1 MPLTE
6 KAAISAVI
14 PHPLPQSVS
23 PSSSQQQI
31 AKALECVI
39 PHLGSTINPAS
50 FMFRIPPPPFLASD
64 EGNELIWMNPL
75 DTEHKF
81 LFDDSIV
88 SENQSSKSENNNSD
102 NGSLDAP
109 GVSANLR
116 NLLEAAF
123 KNALPNDQLVEIR
136 NELRNVKNTSGLR
149 FCVDHLAALTE
160 HNPIA
165 AVDLLLKVLVSSG
178 AGSEHQMLE
187 FLKALVNIQMS
198 VHSMEVVNRLTNEVE
213 LPNEFIQMYISNCI
227 QTCEAIQDKFHQNR
241 LVRLLCVFLQSLIRN
256 KVVNVSDL
264 MVEMQAFCIEFSGIR
279 EAAALFRL
287 MKSLDSNSSAVT
299 STSGDSSNSS
309 SNKQSN
315 NGRS

>member
-1 MPLTE
+1 
-6 KAAISAVI
+6 
-14 PHPLPQSVS
+14 
-23 PSSSQQQI
+23 
-31 AKALECVI
+31 
-39 PHLGSTINPAS
+39 
-50 FMFRIPPPPFLASD
+50 MFRIPPPPFLASD

-264 MVEMQAFCIEFSGIR
+264 MVEVSIICK
-279 EAAALFRL
+279 LFQNCY
-287 MKSLDSNSSAVT
+287 DNSIIVF
-299 STSGDSSNSS
+299 NSWCS
-309 SNKQSN
+309 
-315 NGRS
+315 